1 MRQRLFTILL
11 FGLLGLSL
19 NSYGQ
24 KCRNCYYY
32 KPWKN
37 FEIQNNRIVLTIDT
51 VESKDGKDFLYKIA
65 NQLSGQLNSNGLE
78 CVVTDITSATDKTS
92 LTIKLSLLR
101 PAYVKLESLEA
112 KIPLCNRVTFEQ
124 IEPKTKKRIDTTLN
138 ISVDKEEDAISP
150 LTDDLTKRI
159 LKQLTK
165 K

>member
-1 MRQRLFTILL
+1 M
-11 FGLLGLSL
+11 
-19 NSYGQ
+19 
-24 KCRNCYYY
+24 
-32 KPWKN
+32 
-37 FEIQNNRIVLTIDT
+37 TIDT

>member
-1 MRQRLFTILL
+1 MRLRLFTILL
-11 FGLLGLSL
+11 FGLIGISV

-24 KCRNCYYY
+24 KCRNCYHY

-37 FEIQNNRIVLTIDT
+37 FEIQNNKIVLAIDT
-51 VESKDGKDFLYKIA
+51 IESKDGRDFLYKIA

-78 CVVTDITSATDKTS
+78 CVVTDMTSATDKTS

-124 IEPKTKKRIDTTLN
+124 IEPKTNKRINTTLN
-138 ISVDKEEDAISP
+138 ISVDKEEAAISP
-150 LTDDLTKRI
+150 LTEDLRTRI
-159 LKQLTK
+159 LKQLNK